1 MLLLTEHFKEELE
14 EVNRTLRR
22 EIKLKAAGFDEL
34 VDLKFGELENNACA
48 LIVLSVN
55 QTFGGV
61 TRSAIGLATIFQY
74 IFMADQVHRLMKD
87 DPNLEESKRQFPV
100 LVGDFLY
107 GKFFLNLCKEKMLH
121 FLAPL
126 AKVIESMNQGAIYRW
141 LSTDKRVS
149 EEQWI
154 RTLEMER
161 ASLTSLAA
169 RLGAELAGCPEKV
182 QEQCETLGWYLGLA
196 WAASQERAEDRVMQS
211 ALTQARDVL
220 QELPNLKSPSL
231 SKLIDYIESNVQI
244 KRLEFNYR

>member
-1 MLLLTEHFKEELE
+1 MLLLPEHFKEELE
-14 EVNRTLRR
+14 EVKRTLRR

-34 VDLKFGELENNACA
+34 VELNFGELENNACA
-48 LIVLSVN
+48 LIILSVN

-61 TRSAIGLATIFQY
+61 TRSAISLATIFQY
-74 IFMADQVHRLMKD
+74 IFMADQVHRLMED

-141 LSTDKRVS
+141 LSANKRVS
-149 EEQWI
+149 EGECI
-154 RTLEMER
+154 KILEMER
-161 ASLTSLAA
+161 ASLTGLAA
-169 RLGAELAGCPEKV
+169 RLGAELAGCSEKV
-182 QEQCETLGWYLGLA
+182 QEQCETLGWNLGLA
-196 WAASQERAEDRVMQS
+196 WAASQERTEGRVVET

-220 QELPNLKSPSL
+220 KELPNLNNHSL
-231 SKLIDYIESNVQI
+231 RELINYIESNVQI
-244 KRLEFNYR
+244 KTLELNYR